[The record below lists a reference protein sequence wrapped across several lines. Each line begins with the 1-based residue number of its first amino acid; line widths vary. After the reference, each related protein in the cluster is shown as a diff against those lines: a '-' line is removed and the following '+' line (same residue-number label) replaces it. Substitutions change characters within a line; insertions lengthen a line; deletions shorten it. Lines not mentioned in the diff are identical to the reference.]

1 MNCGIAIF
9 PSKEIQDFANS
20 YRKRFDPHYNRIA
33 PHLTLREPEDWNW
46 SQLSSAAD
54 LLEQATST
62 FTPFDIHFN
71 RISSF
76 YPAVNVIYMALS
88 NPDPLKKAYDVIC
101 SGDLAENS
109 RLYHFNPHLTIGQ
122 QLGDD
127 ELHDVLSSLKKTEL
141 DLTSRIDRVHLLY
154 QTDNQAWTVHQTFLF
169 RGV

>member
-33 PHLTLREPEDWNW
+33 PHLTLRESETWSW

-54 LLEQATST
+54 HLERVTST
-62 FTPFDIHFN
+62 ITPFDIHFN
-71 RISSF
+71 RFSSF
-76 YPAVNVIYMALS
+76 YPADNIIYLALS
-88 NPDPLKKAYDVIC
+88 NPDPLVKAYDVIC
-101 SGDLAENS
+101 SGDLSENS

-127 ELHDVLSSLKKTEL
+127 ELHDVLASLKKTEL

-154 QTDNQAWTVHQTFLF
+154 QTDNEAWTVHQTFLF